1 MPHLTRVTTPA
12 GDTAVIAIDIG
23 GTTIK
28 GAAFAPHGS
37 VLERATVPTFGPEG
51 SPLEATSALIAQL
64 AVGVSAGGRRLA
76 GIGVASP
83 GLVDSARGS
92 VTFAAN
98 LGWTDMAIVD
108 LLTERFGV
116 PVALEHDGRA
126 AARAERAARI
136 AAGRDGDEFVFV
148 PIGTGISAAI
158 VTGGVV
164 VTGATGGAGEFG
176 HVPVVP
182 GGETC
187 SCGQRGCVE
196 VYASASAIV
205 RRYRAAGGSLPGGAR
220 EITASIESDPV
231 AKAVWADAVDALAVG
246 LTGLAAVLDPSAIVI
261 GGGLGEAGDRLL
273 VPLREGVASR
283 LAWRSPPRVEQS
295 LVGAGAGL
303 IGASLLLDP
312 PLSPLETVSPPRSIP
327 PLTKELP

>member
-1 MPHLTRVTTPA
+1 MAERSAYPPSH
-12 GDTAVIAIDIG
+12 DDSAVVAVDIG

-37 VLERATVPTFGPEG
+37 VLERATVPTFGPAG
-51 SPLEATSALIAQL
+51 SPLEATSGLIAQL
-64 AVGVSAGGRRLA
+64 DAAIRAGGRRLT

-83 GLVDSARGS
+83 GLVDSVRGT

-126 AARAERAARI
+126 AARAERVARI

-182 GGETC
+182 DGELCT
-187 SCGQRGCVE
+187 CGQRGCVE

-205 RRYRAAGGSLPGGAR
+205 RRYRAAGGTLPGGAR
-220 EITASIESDPV
+220 EITAAASTDPV
-231 AKAVWADAVDALAVG
+231 AASVWADAVDALAVG
-246 LTGLAAVLDPSAIVI
+246 LTGLAAVLDPSALVI

-273 VPLREGVASR
+273 VPLREGVARR
-283 LAWRSPPRVEQS
+283 LAWRSAPRVEQS

-303 IGASLLLDP
+303 IGASLLLE
-312 PLSPLETVSPPRSIP
+312 SPLVPGDTVTPPAPVPVPS
-327 PLTKELP
+327 KEPS